1 MINNNNGRVIGVRN
15 FLLGG
20 TMLALSA
27 NGFAAEEMDHSQHQN
42 MDHSQHAG
50 MDHSQ
55 QAQAAQ
61 HVHHAHGAGQWM
73 FEFRWMRM
81 DMEGLLDGSDGVSTF
96 EISGADMPAPGTKNA
111 NKDYMMAPREMT
123 MDMEMFMVMYGLN
136 DKVSLMGMLNYIK
149 NDMDMVMHMYTP
161 PMMGGVY
168 AGDMTGSMDT
178 SGLGDTQV
186 GAMYKVDSNVTASL
200 MLSIPTGDIDQKV
213 DMNMS
218 GINILNSMPMSS
230 SRTDM
235 QAPYAMQLGTGTYDL
250 IPSIQYTTQSGVW
263 TYGGKGEYRYHI
275 GENDNDYTWGDK
287 LTLSGWGKMAVNN
300 TWNVAGRIDYMKQDE
315 IDGQDPKIMVMMAP
329 TSDPDNYGGT
339 RIDLTLDVTAAT
351 GAHTFG
357 AAFTRPVKY
366 DLNGPQMKLQ
376 SIITLS
382 YMYMM

>member
-1 MINNNNGRVIGVRN
+1 MNNKFMKIVYRAKY

-20 TMLALSA
+20 VTLVISA
-27 NGFAAEEMDHSQHQN
+27 NGFAAEEMDHSQHAG
-42 MDHSQHAG
+42 MDHSQHA
-50 MDHSQ
+50 
-55 QAQAAQ
+55 QAGQ

-96 EISGADMPAPGTKNA
+96 EISGASMPAPPTN
-111 NKDYMMAPREMT
+111 NMNTPYMMAPREMT
-123 MDMEMFMVMYGLN
+123 MDMEMFMVMYGLS
-136 DKVSLMGMLNYIK
+136 DKVSLMGMLNYVK

-161 PMMGGVY
+161 TNVY

-178 SGLGDTQV
+178 SGLGDAQV
-186 GAMYKVDSNVTASL
+186 GAMYKVDSNVTAGL
-200 MLSIPTGDIDQKV
+200 LLSIPTGDIDQKV

-218 GINILNSMPMSS
+218 GTNILTSMIMSS
-230 SRTDM
+230 SATNM

-250 IPSIQYTTQSGVW
+250 IPSIQYVTMSGGW
-263 TYGGKGEYRYHI
+263 TYGGKAEYRYHI
-275 GENDNDYTWGDK
+275 GENDNDYTWGNK

-300 TWNVAGRIDYMKQDE
+300 TWNVAGRIDYLKQDE

-339 RIDLTLDVTAAT
+339 RVDLTLDVTAAS